1 MAHLKQRPTKNYL
14 DVMTFEFTEQNKK
27 NFEAILKRYPEK
39 QAAMLPALWL
49 AQGQHGWISPE
60 VMEYVGSLLG
70 VSASKV
76 YEVATFYTMF
86 NKKPI
91 GKYHFQVCRTLSC
104 QLSGAESITAY
115 LKEKLGI
122 ELGQTGEDGRF
133 TLSEVEC
140 LGSCGTAPMLQL
152 NDDYHEN
159 LTPEELD
166 SLINALE

>member
-1 MAHLKQRPTKNYL
+1 MS
-14 DVMTFEFTEQNKK
+14 FIFTEENKK
-27 NFEAILKRYPEK
+27 KFEAILERYPEK
-39 QAAMLPALWL
+39 RAAMLPALWL
-49 AQGQHGWISPE
+49 VQQQNEWISPE
-60 VMEYVGSLLG
+60 AMEYVASLLDL
-70 VSASKV
+70 APARV

-86 NKKPI
+86 NLKPI

-104 QLSGAESITAY
+104 QLCGAESITHY

-122 ELGQTGEDGRF
+122 EKLGQTSQDGRF

-159 LTPEELD
+159 LTPQKLDELIA
-166 SLINALE
+166 SLK

>member
-1 MAHLKQRPTKNYL
+1 MSFSFNEENQKRFQQ
-14 DVMTFEFTEQNKK
+14 V
-27 NFEAILKRYPEK
+27 ISRYPQK

-49 AQGQHGWISPE
+49 AQAQHGWISPE
-60 VMEYVGSLLG
+60 VMEYVASLIE
-70 VSASKV
+70 VAPSKV

-86 NKKPI
+86 NLKPV

-104 QLSGAESITAY
+104 QLCGSESITAH

-122 ELGQTGEDGRF
+122 SKLRDTSADGRF

-152 NDDYHEN
+152 NDDYYEN
-159 LTPEELD
+159 LTEEKLD
-166 SLINALE
+166 QLIESLK